1 MKNDSLEINL
11 ESGVDEMQ
19 IQKSFIPPIGI
30 QKLNTENKSRTTNTN
45 FADHLQEAIK
55 KDTNLTISKHAKTR
69 IEQRNIEISSEDWKK
84 ISEKVTEAKQMGVNE
99 SLVLLD
105 HAVLIV
111 SAKNQTVITA
121 MDRSETDSQ
130 IFTNINGT
138 III

>member
-1 MKNDSLEINL
+1 MKNDSPEINL

-19 IQKSFIPPIGI
+19 IRNTFIPPIGI

-45 FADHLQEAIK
+45 FADHLQAAIK
-55 KDTNLTISKHAKTR
+55 NDTNLTISKHAKTR
-69 IEQRNIEISSEDWKK
+69 LEQRNIEISSEDWKK

-105 HAVLIV
+105 HAALIV

-121 MDRSETDSQ
+121 MDRSETNSK

>member
-1 MKNDSLEINL
+1 
-11 ESGVDEMQ
+11 MQ
-19 IQKSFIPPIGI
+19 IRNTFIPPIGI
-30 QKLNTENKSRTTNTN
+30 QKLNTEDNRTTTNTN
-45 FADHLQEAIK
+45 FADHLQAAIK
-55 KDTNLTISKHAKTR
+55 NDTNLTISKHAKTR
-69 IEQRNIEISSEDWKK
+69 LEQRNIEISSEDWKK

-105 HAVLIV
+105 HAALIV

-121 MDRSETDSQ
+121 MDRSETNSK

>member
-1 MKNDSLEINL
+1 
-11 ESGVDEMQ
+11 MQ
-19 IQKSFIPPIGI
+19 IRNTFIPPIGI
-30 QKLNTENKSRTTNTN
+30 QKLNTEDNRTTTNTN
-45 FADHLQEAIK
+45 FADHLQAAIK
-55 KDTNLTISKHAKTR
+55 NDTNLTISKHAKTR

-105 HAVLIV
+105 HAALIV

>member
-1 MKNDSLEINL
+1 
-11 ESGVDEMQ
+11 MQ

-45 FADHLQEAIK
+45 FADHLQAAIK
-55 KDTNLTISKHAKTR
+55 NDTNLTISKHAKTR

-105 HAVLIV
+105 HAALIV

-121 MDRSETDSQ
+121 MDRSETNSQ